1 MSLFP
6 SGLLVRRNLLILKL
20 SAAGAGSPETAV
32 TLEQAGVGNS
42 RIFRKPYSSPLHTTA
57 LPSITKGCMPSGV
70 SPMIESRLKPR
81 YPWPV
86 SIRRLSSGPLE
97 MVLASISATTAGSA
111 CPLQYASIE
120 HIFYLPFCIT
130 DDHLCMIAYV

>member
-42 RIFRKPYSSPLHTTA
+42 RVARKFADVLVKRG
-57 LPSITKGCMPSGV
+57 I
-70 SPMIESRLKPR
+70 
-81 YPWPV
+81 
-86 SIRRLSSGPLE
+86 IRRTKDGK
-97 MVLASISATTAGSA
+97 
-111 CPLQYASIE
+111 
-120 HIFYLPFCIT
+120 FYS
-130 DDHLCMIAYV
+130 DR

>member
-42 RIFRKPYSSPLHTTA
+42 RIFRKLA
-57 LPSITKGCMPSGV
+57 DLMV
-70 SPMIESRLKPR
+70 
-81 YPWPV
+81 
-86 SIRRLSSGPLE
+86 RRG
-97 MVLASISATTAGSA
+97 IW
-111 CPLQYASIE
+111 
-120 HIFYLPFCIT
+120 
-130 DDHLCMIAYV
+130 